1 MTVVCPHAWH
11 ATKAPSTTFSMW
23 WSSTCI
29 ASIAASGDAR
39 RSLTEAA
46 PSTGSRTCTGAA
58 SKRMRWGC
66 AVAAPAAEPRS
77 TAGAHSLCAVAASTR
92 RARVPFGRGAARHAL
107 AGGHATDAMRSG
119 HTDAARSHAYARW
132 GCMPAR
138 LAPFSH
144 RATRHTLAGGHTAG
158 G

>member
-66 AVAAPAAEPRS
+66 AVAAPAAEPRA

-92 RARVPFGRGAARHAL
+92 HARVPFGRGAARHAL
-107 AGGHATDAMRSG
+107 AGATPPTLCAVAAPTQRG
-119 HTDAARSHAYARW
+119 RTHTRAGAACPRASRFSAT
-132 GCMPAR
+132 
-138 LAPFSH
+138 AP
-144 RATRHTLAGGHTAG
+144 RATL
-158 G
+158 